1 MSFVADNYDE
11 IIRQID
17 STLLNKRDAMYFDVC
32 ASSSLRQIKA
42 ATLIEEGYRR
52 YNIVGYGGRLYAIP
66 QGEGS
71 FEIQR
76 IRTGDYSRWFS
87 ACSLESLK
95 QQIDHSLNRK

>member
-11 IIRQID
+11 ILRQID
-17 STLLNKRDAMYFDVC
+17 STLPEKGEAMHLDVC
-32 ASSSLRQIKA
+32 AASSLRQIKA

-66 QGEGS
+66 QGEGT

-76 IRTGDYSRWFS
+76 IRKGDYSRWFS
-87 ACSLESLK
+87 ACSLESVK